1 MTRVPK
7 ARPEGAIL
15 RFGRLSAT
23 DGPYAE
29 TKEVLGGAL
38 VSGADV
44 VLSRRPVARRGA
56 LQHDPIDEEFPGGSS
71 AEIR

>member
-7 ARPEGAIL
+7 ARPAEGAL

-38 VSGADV
+38 PGTALVA
-44 VLSRRPVARRGA
+44 SRRSVARRGA
-56 LQHDPIDEEFPGGSS
+56 LRCHPIDEELPVGGSV
-71 AEIR
+71 ALR